1 MKKKLNKK
9 NLLLYFGYF
18 VALLTLLSL
27 LLLSQAT
34 EGSKDF
40 EKLYY
45 PLLTTIVVGI
55 FSLIL
60 IVLIYLIKLFINYRK
75 KIPGAYLS
83 VTILQRTLFLA
94 FIPLLFISFFS
105 FKFLSYEFQS
115 SFDEGINDALNNALV
130 LSKKSLDIRAQ
141 QIIKENK
148 EVAKNIASYDYIRL
162 QNQLETVRRQMGAYE
177 LTVLDE
183 NGFIQAFASSDMEKI
198 IPLIPSHEDF
208 ARVDREGGIYII
220 ESNGVRFKVRSLVV
234 INKPGF
240 SNYYL
245 QSVVYL
251 PDTVSDLT
259 AQVNR
264 TITERD
270 KLNYLMPQVNQSF
283 ILVLILVVLLSGLL
297 LILSSISFAG
307 DMTKPIRL
315 LIQGTKRVSQGNFNN
330 TLLVQRN
337 DDFGTLMNSFNSM
350 TNSLKIATETAEHN
364 RQRVENERAYL
375 ETVINSMTSAVMTL
389 DYQYRLQTFNKR
401 AEELINSNL
410 ELAIYQ
416 NITELN
422 SSLIS
427 YKHLINKLIKNYK
440 EENKYSEIEIDI
452 DIDNKLVTFIA
463 AITPL
468 PSTDALH
475 GGYVII
481 FDDLSGYLQQQKQA
495 AWEEVARRLAHEIKN
510 PLTPIQL
517 AAERLNYKLA
527 NNLDDDNKK
536 ILSRSVELIT
546 NQVKAL
552 KDMVNDFSDF
562 AKPTKMINKKIYFN
576 KLVKELF
583 DLYKGNYANIDFLL
597 SFKNDFDTINGNSQV
612 LRQVIHNIL
621 KNSIEA
627 CETKYDND
635 KETDYRGRI
644 KLELVNEDNKLL
656 LSISDNGIG
665 LSTDSNKVFEPYVTT
680 KEKGTGLGLAI
691 VKKIIQEHKGTI
703 SLKNNKSGYGS
714 IAQITLP
721 LIVE

>member
-220 ESNGVRFKVRSLVV
+220 
-234 INKPGF
+234 
-240 SNYYL
+240 
-245 QSVVYL
+245 YL

-440 EENKYSEIEIDI
+440 EENKYSEI
-452 DIDNKLVTFIA
+452 
-463 AITPL
+463 
-468 PSTDALH
+468 
-475 GGYVII
+475 
-481 FDDLSGYLQQQKQA
+481 
-495 AWEEVARRLAHEIKN
+495 R
-510 PLTPIQL
+510 
-517 AAERLNYKLA
+517 
-527 NNLDDDNKK
+527 NNTT
-536 ILSRSVELIT
+536 S
-546 NQVKAL
+546 
-552 KDMVNDFSDF
+552 
-562 AKPTKMINKKIYFN
+562 IN
-576 KLVKELF
+576 
-583 DLYKGNYANIDFLL
+583 
-597 SFKNDFDTINGNSQV
+597 
-612 LRQVIHNIL
+612 
-621 KNSIEA
+621 
-627 CETKYDND
+627 
-635 KETDYRGRI
+635 
-644 KLELVNEDNKLL
+644 
-656 LSISDNGIG
+656 
-665 LSTDSNKVFEPYVTT
+665 
-680 KEKGTGLGLAI
+680 
-691 VKKIIQEHKGTI
+691 
-703 SLKNNKSGYGS
+703 
-714 IAQITLP
+714 
-721 LIVE
+721 